1 MRSHLRHVDE
11 PHGQGLI
18 AQDGPVLVTLS
29 PLQHDLQLV
38 GISLQEMRVLP
49 GTKQSRAQLVR
60 EGSSVGSSPAGG
72 RTTILCFPGSPPY
85 EGVTGITGSPLYEGV
100 MGAEGSIWFLPAPGF
115 HSAVRGPHMF

>member
-49 GTKQSRAQLVR
+49 GTKQSRAQL
-60 EGSSVGSSPAGG
+60 E
-72 RTTILCFPGSPPY
+72 
-85 EGVTGITGSPLYEGV
+85 
-100 MGAEGSIWFLPAPGF
+100 
-115 HSAVRGPHMF
+115 RGPPWGLVLLEDAPPSFASLAPLRMRG